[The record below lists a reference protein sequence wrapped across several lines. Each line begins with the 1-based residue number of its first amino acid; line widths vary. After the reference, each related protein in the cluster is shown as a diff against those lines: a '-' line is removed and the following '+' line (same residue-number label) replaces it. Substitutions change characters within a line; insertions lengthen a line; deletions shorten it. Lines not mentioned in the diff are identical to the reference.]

1 MEWSKKT
8 YNEQYEK
15 WVPWVEDLYLR
26 YFTKDNK
33 TSYATRDTLDKTKVT
48 GIEQV
53 DTLQDGVHNLVTGQV
68 GQGGIGQPIGDMM
81 SREGINRT
89 ERGGKDNKGGYLPE
103 AGGPVSKGGDAV
115 IGGVSQGAKQTA
127 GAVQSGLGNVGGA
140 LGFGGQ
146 KK

>member
-1 MEWSKKT
+1 M
-8 YNEQYEK
+8 
-15 WVPWVEDLYLR
+15 
-26 YFTKDNK
+26 
-33 TSYATRDTLDKTKVT
+33 
-48 GIEQV
+48 
-53 DTLQDGVHNLVTGQV
+53 HNLVTSQA
-68 GQGGIGQPIGDMM
+68 GQGGLGQPIGDMV

-89 ERGGKDNKGGYLPE
+89 ERGGKDNKGGYLPT

-127 GAVQSGLGNVGGA
+127 GAVQGGLGSVGGA